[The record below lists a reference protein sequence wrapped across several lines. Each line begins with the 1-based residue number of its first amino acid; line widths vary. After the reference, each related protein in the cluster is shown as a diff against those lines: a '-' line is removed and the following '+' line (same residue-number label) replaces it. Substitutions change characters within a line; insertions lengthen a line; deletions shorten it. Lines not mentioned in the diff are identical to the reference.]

1 MHANP
6 KQPRRK
12 AFTLVEL
19 LVVIGII
26 ALLVSILLPAL
37 GAARRQAN
45 TVKCLSNLRQFGQ
58 AIVMY
63 ANDNKGFLVPG
74 GVVNPSDGG
83 IFRDN
88 WATVLVN
95 WHYLKVP
102 AIAGGANT
110 LEDQSSS
117 MQSVFHCPEGI
128 DLRWGV
134 TGNSSQP
141 TSFKTGIDREY
152 FRMYSTQTGL
162 RVDSWYGINGWP
174 VSDTATNADN
184 SFKRY
189 PFTSIPGGVPGY
201 TQKLHKL
208 AEFKE
213 GERLVLLYDGLNFH
227 NQIAYNI
234 SPRHNNGKAT
244 NVLLADG
251 HCATIQS
258 PGEIPMDTAATP
270 TLKVFPSNGV
280 RFVINRTAP
289 GVILK

>member
-1 MHANP
+1 MLAKSNLS
-6 KQPRRK
+6 RRK

-26 ALLVSILLPAL
+26 AMLISILLPAL

-58 AIVMY
+58 AIMMY

-74 GVVNPSDGG
+74 GVINPTDAGV
-83 IFRDN
+83 FRDN
-88 WATVLVN
+88 WATILVN
-95 WHYLKVP
+95 WNYLKVP
-102 AIAGGANT
+102 AIAAGANT
-110 LEDQSSS
+110 LDDQSSS
-117 MQSVFHCPEGI
+117 LQSVFHCPEGI

-141 TSFKTGIDREY
+141 NTFNTGIDREY

-174 VSDTATNADN
+174 VSDTPTNADN
-184 SFKRY
+184 SFKRW
-189 PFTSIPGGVPGY
+189 PFTSVPGGVAGY

-208 AEFKE
+208 AEFRE
-213 GERLVLLYDGLNFH
+213 SERLVLLFDGLNWH
-227 NQIAYNI
+227 NNIATYV

-251 HCATIQS
+251 HCSTIQS
-258 PGEIPMDTAATP
+258 PGEIPMDTASPP
-270 TLKVFPSNGV
+270 TLKVYPSNGI
-280 RFVINRTAP
+280 RFALNQTSP